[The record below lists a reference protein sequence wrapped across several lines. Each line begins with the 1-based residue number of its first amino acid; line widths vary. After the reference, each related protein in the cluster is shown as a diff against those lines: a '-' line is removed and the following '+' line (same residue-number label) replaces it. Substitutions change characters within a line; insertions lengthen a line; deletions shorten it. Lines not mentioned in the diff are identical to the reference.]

1 MSDSGLVEY
10 RNLTRAYSR
19 RTERIQK
26 ITIHCMA
33 AVSTAKACV
42 DYFARSGIASAQYC
56 IGNDGAIGQS
66 VLECN
71 RAWTSSSSWNDNRA
85 VTIEVSNSRT
95 GEPWPISEAAYESM
109 IRLCVDICQR
119 NGIKAVNYDG
129 TKNGVL
135 TEHRMYAAKSCP
147 GEYIHRML
155 VDGTIPTAIN
165 KALRGQDELVIS
177 TGYKYEGL
185 DYGPVFEPKYYAARY
200 PDLNV
205 AGLTAPQQLFQHFIL
220 FGIREQR
227 QACST
232 FSVTAYKAANP
243 DLQAAFDDDGEAYVK
258 HYLICGR
265 DEVASG
271 KRAEFM

>member
-42 DYFARSGIASAQYC
+42 DYFARSGVASAQYC
-56 IGNDGAIGQS
+56 IGNDGMIGQS

-109 IRLCVDICQR
+109 VRLCVDICQR
-119 NGIKAVNYDG
+119 NGLKAVNYDG
-129 TKNGVL
+129 TKYGVL

-165 KALRGQDELVIS
+165 KALKGQDELAAS

-185 DYGPVFEPKYYAARY
+185 DYSPVFDPKYYAARY
-200 PDLNV
+200 PDLNM

-220 FGIREQR
+220 FGIREMR

-243 DLQAAFDDDGEAYVK
+243 DLQAAFDDDAEAYVK

-265 DEVASG
+265 DEVAAG